1 MAQLTIKQQ
10 KLIKE
15 IPNCKT
21 LKEAAEKAGY
31 KEGNKSRWIYKETTR
46 KHIRDAIASDP
57 EAIKKAY
64 EDLLLRCK
72 ASNDLSTER
81 ATLQDL
87 ARINAM
93 MTDKTQNKTEISQKD
108 ADLLDKYTKNRLS
121 GIL

>member
-1 MAQLTIKQQ
+1 MPQLTIKQQ
-10 KLIKE
+10 KIIAN
-15 IPNCKT
+15 IPKCKS
-21 LKEAAEKAGY
+21 LKEAGELAGY
-31 KEGNKSRWIYKETTR
+31 TSHQIYREGTR
-46 KHIRDAIASDP
+46 KHIREALASDP

-93 MTDKTQNKTEISQKD
+93 MTDKTQNKTEISSKD
-108 ADLLDKYTKNRLS
+108 QSILDNYTSNRLK
-121 GIL
+121 GVL